1 MQFNFDLISDLH
13 LGPHET
19 FDWTDQATSPVCV
32 VAGDISRDI
41 EVTKETLEHLGKCY
55 QAVFYIDGNN
65 EHRYNL
71 DMIGRSYNILEDELN
86 NIPNVVYLHNNCVI
100 INGVAIIGT
109 NGWWTWDFD
118 SQIDNEQCRLWWSDV
133 MKTGYSATDEIHEL
147 AYNDAAYLVNS
158 VKKLQKHRDVK
169 RIVIVTH
176 TVPLQDLISHDVTI
190 NDTYEFNKMG
200 NSLMPLVF
208 DDDTENKIDTWC
220 FGHYH
225 NSIDQLIN
233 GVRYVNNC
241 MGRKEDNAWTP
252 TYYPKR
258 ITIDY

>member
-1 MQFNFDLISDLH
+1 MQMTFDLISDLH

-19 FDWTDQATSPVCV
+19 LDWMGQATSPICI
-32 VAGDISRDI
+32 VAGDISRDV
-41 EVTKETLEHLGKCY
+41 EVVRETLEHLGKCY

-71 DMIGRSYNILEDELN
+71 DVIEQSYSILEHAITD
-86 NIPNVVYLHNNCVI
+86 IPNVVFLQNNCVI

-118 SQIDNEQCRLWWSDV
+118 RNIDEQQCKLWWTDV
-133 MKTGYSATDEIHEL
+133 MKTNYNTTTDIE
-147 AYNDAAYLVNS
+147 AVAFDDVAYLINS
-158 VKKLQKHRDVK
+158 VKKLQTHSDVK
-169 RIVIVTH
+169 RIVVVTH
-176 TVPLQDLISHDVTI
+176 TVPAMDLISHDVTI
-190 NDTYEFNKMG
+190 TDTYEFNKMG
-200 NSLMPLVF
+200 NSHMSLVL
-208 DDDTENKIDTWC
+208 DEDTENKIDTWC

-225 NSIDQLIN
+225 NSVDRNIN

-241 MGRKEDNAWTP
+241 KGRQEDSGWTP

-258 ITIDY
+258 ISIDF